1 MEYWILGSGER
12 EAGAGSW
19 KLEVGSWKW
28 GAGCGEKLLVSDGR
42 VLNIQHNL
50 SNELP

>member
-12 EAGAGSW
+12 EAGAGSR
-19 KLEVGSWKW
+19 KLEAGSGER
-28 GAGCGEKLLVSDGR
+28 GAGSGEKLLVSDGR